1 MVRIVGHILRIRS
14 GSASGLS
21 ISITLP
27 DPGFPGRPP
36 GIGHRPPAAILFEV
50 TSTST
55 LVLKTFADRA
65 EALSYGLLRAG
76 EAPRLLAYDEHV
88 GCPMEM
94 ALTALEW
101 TGAVGVLRDDDLV
114 HAARLTSD
122 TASCVIERRTSDGE
136 RQYVYLGPRMDAPI
150 IDLFEGRVMYDE
162 PGVRAVEFAQRAHA
176 LAHFLRAT
184 GGSGGILSIL
194 SRRAP
199 EVRHLKRWLRPALE
213 SLDRPRPMVLGWFSA
228 GGGGALFHPVQ
239 GETEFRYIEAG
250 LEP

>member
-1 MVRIVGHILRIRS
+1 MS
-14 GSASGLS
+14 
-21 ISITLP
+21 
-27 DPGFPGRPP
+27 
-36 GIGHRPPAAILFEV
+36 
-50 TSTST
+50 TSST

-65 EALSYGLLRAG
+65 EALAHGLLRAG
-76 EAPRLLAYDEHV
+76 EAPRLLAYDEFV
-88 GCPMEM
+88 GCPMDM

-101 TGAVGVLRDDDLV
+101 TSAVGVLHDDDLV
-114 HAARLTSD
+114 HAARLTSE
-122 TASCVIERRTSDGE
+122 TASCVIERRTAGQD

-150 IDLFEGRVMYDE
+150 IDLFEGKVMYDE

-184 GGSGGILSIL
+184 GGAGAILSIL

-213 SLDRPRPMVLGWFSA
+213 SLDQPRPMVLGWFSA

-239 GETEFRYIEAG
+239 GEREFRYIEAG
-250 LEP
+250 IEP

>member
-1 MVRIVGHILRIRS
+1 MHRGGHPPDKLWRAAEFVNIGLRSPPDPPQGRS
-14 GSASGLS
+14 GLAA
-21 ISITLP
+21 
-27 DPGFPGRPP
+27 GRPF
-36 GIGHRPPAAILFEV
+36 RYYWNV
-50 TSTST
+50 TTTSVP
-55 LVLKTFADRA
+55 VLKTFADRA
-65 EALSYGLLRAG
+65 EALAHGLLRAG
-76 EAPRLLAYDEHV
+76 EAPRLLAYDEFV

-101 TGAVGVLRDDDLV
+101 TGAVGVLRDDDMV

-122 TASCVIERRTSDGE
+122 TASCVIERRLGEHE
-136 RQYVYLGPRMDAPI
+136 RQFVYLGPRMDAPI
-150 IDLFEGRVMYDE
+150 IDLFEGKVMYEE

-184 GGSGGILSIL
+184 GGAGAILSIL

-213 SLDRPRPMVLGWFSA
+213 SLDQPRPMLMGWFSA

-250 LEP
+250 IES

>member
-1 MVRIVGHILRIRS
+1 MVCIVGDILPISS
-14 GSASGLS
+14 GAPRGLS
-21 ISITLP
+21 ISGGGACRLVVARSRACP
-27 DPGFPGRPP
+27 YYSG
-36 GIGHRPPAAILFEV
+36 V
-50 TSTST
+50 SSSTT

-65 EALSYGLLRAG
+65 EALAHGLLRAG
-76 EAPRLLAYDEHV
+76 EAPRLLAYDEFV
-88 GCPMEM
+88 GCPMDM

-101 TGAVGVLRDDDLV
+101 TSAVGVLKDDDLV

-122 TASCVIERRTSDGE
+122 TASCVIERRNRDQD
-136 RQYVYLGPRMDAPI
+136 RQFVYLGPRMDAPI
-150 IDLFEGRVMYDE
+150 IDLFEGKVMYDE

-184 GGSGGILSIL
+184 GGAGSILSIL

-213 SLDRPRPMVLGWFSA
+213 SLDQPRPMVLGWFSA

-250 LEP
+250 IEP

>member
-1 MVRIVGHILRIRS
+1 MAAPGTLILKS
-14 GSASGLS
+14 
-21 ISITLP
+21 
-27 DPGFPGRPP
+27 FP
-36 GIGHRPPAAILFEV
+36 
-50 TSTST
+50 
-55 LVLKTFADRA
+55 DRA
-65 EALSYGLLRAG
+65 EALAHALLRAG
-76 EAPRLLAYDEHV
+76 EAPRLLAYDEQV

-101 TGAVGVLRDDDLV
+101 TGAVGVLHDGDLV
-114 HAARLTSD
+114 HAARLTSE
-122 TASCVIERRTSDGE
+122 TASCVIERRTESGG

-150 IDLFEGRVMYDE
+150 VDLFEGKVLYEE

-184 GGSGGILSIL
+184 GGAGAILSFL

-213 SLDRPRPMVLGWFSA
+213 ALDQPRPMIVGWFSA
-228 GGGGALFHPVQ
+228 GGGGVLFHPVE